1 MQKFKSFGAIILTA
15 ACLLTACS
23 GNKAAE
29 ATTEENMLSTDPVSN
44 YVFNKDTSKVYLSIN
59 GGEQKDVTEYV
70 VNVSDGVL
78 FLTSEGIADTFD
90 LKYKEVTEDEEA
102 EFKEMLSNERMLDT
116 GGSLLCLLNDDHTLI
131 FQDGNKMFTV
141 DGIPAMLDSACMKLE
156 DEKYSIPMT
165 SLTFIFGYGSIG
177 TSVNGD
183 DLIYTMAQ

>member
-1 MQKFKSFGAIILTA
+1 MLIHAEKGIDKEAMKRLEKYLPKELPYGKILGKVKLVD
-15 ACLLTACS
+15 CI
-23 GNKAAE
+23 K
-29 ATTEENMLSTDPVSN
+29 MST
-44 YVFNKDTSKVYLSIN
+44 
-59 GGEQKDVTEYV
+59 
-70 VNVSDGVL
+70 
-78 FLTSEGIADTFD
+78 
-90 LKYKEVTEDEEA
+90 

-141 DGIPAMLDSACMKLE
+141 DGIPAMLDGACMKME

>member
-1 MQKFKSFGAIILTA
+1 MRKIKVFALTLLTG

-23 GNKAAE
+23 GNKE
-29 ATTEENMLSTDPVSN
+29 VENATEGSTLSTDLVSN
-44 YVFNKDTSKVYLSIN
+44 YVFNKDTSKVYLSLN
-59 GGEQKDVTEYV
+59 GGEQKDITEYV

-90 LKYKEVTEDEEA
+90 LKYKEITEDEKT

-116 GGSLLCLLNDDHTLI
+116 GGSLLCLLNDDHVLI

-141 DGIPAMLDSACMKLE
+141 DGIPAMLDGVCMKME

-165 SLTFIFGYGSIG
+165 SLTFVFGYGSIG